1 MNSYD
6 SNGNRIIIAKPGM
19 FVGRIE
25 SFDQGAI
32 EPSSY
37 LLKWMHDN
45 CISSLNVSLEPYSE
59 GRFQKG
65 VVGSPVYAYSADVVV
80 KGQKYAIRQMEI
92 PSDPMHGSI
101 KP

>member
-25 SFDQGAI
+25 SFDQSAI
-32 EPSSY
+32 EPAAH
-37 LLKWMHDN
+37 LLKWMQDN
-45 CISSLNVSLEPYSE
+45 CISSLNLSLESYDH

-65 VVGSPVYAYSADVVV
+65 IVSSPTYAYSVNVVV
-80 KGQKYAIRQMEI
+80 NGQKCK
-92 PSDPMHGSI
+92 DL
-101 KP
+101 